1 MSPVLGGWTHL
12 QVLSSGLSSEAS
24 VPAAVS
30 EAGSSTASAT
40 GGSAGSAE
48 RGCSG
53 GPGALVFLF
62 PGL

>member
-24 VPAAVS
+24 VPA
-30 EAGSSTASAT
+30 AGSSTASAT